1 MGRRR
6 ANRYWGVLA
15 DHGAQL
21 EPLGLIL
28 FRRLPPFL
36 LLDLGKKIFLVGQRK
51 L

>member
-6 ANRYWGVLA
+6 ANRYWGALA

-21 EPLGLIL
+21 EPLGLL